1 MLTTHTKKKRDKMK
15 VYKVRLKHD
24 KGFFSLFLAAE
35 NTDEA
40 MKKACELEK
49 APLNAVRSVR
59 LAKKGEWN
67 E

>member
-1 MLTTHTKKKRDKMK
+1 MK

>member
-1 MLTTHTKKKRDKMK
+1 MK

-24 KGFFSLFLAAE
+24 KGFFTLFLAADS
-35 NTDEA
+35 TDEA
-40 MKKACELEK
+40 MKRACDLER